1 MKYAMPR
8 LAYVLAASHSGSTLL
23 AMLLGAQ
30 PGSCSVG
37 ELKATSLGDA
47 ESYRCSC
54 RERIRD
60 CKFWKQVA
68 EVMGSRGFPGFD
80 ITAAQT
86 SFSEAKS
93 PYVSRLLAPL
103 YRGGPLECLRDLALS
118 ASPEWRARHQ
128 NTEARNLALIQSLA
142 DVTRSR
148 LIIDSSKVAL
158 RLKYLLRIPGLDVR
172 VIRMIR
178 DGRAVSLTYTDEW
191 NFADSTDPALRGG
204 GAGNQSGR
212 KPRPMTDAAREWKRS
227 NESADL
233 LCNHLPNGH
242 WTEVRYEELC
252 ADPMGTMKRLSTF
265 LDLDP
270 EHVTLDFRSR
280 EHHVI
285 GNGMRLDGSADIR
298 PDGRWKSELSVYDLQ
313 VFDKVAGELNRTY
326 GYA

>member
-1 MKYAMPR
+1 MQR
-8 LAYVLAASHSGSTLL
+8 LAYILAASHSGSTLL

-30 PGSCSVG
+30 SGACSVG

-47 ESYRCSC
+47 DFYRCSC

-60 CKFWKQVA
+60 CGFWKQVSVA
-68 EVMGSRGFPGFD
+68 MNSHGFSGFE

-86 SFSEAKS
+86 SFCETQA
-93 PYVSRLLAPL
+93 PFAGRLLAPL
-103 YRGGPLECLRDLALS
+103 YRGATLEWLRDMALL
-118 ASPEWRARHQ
+118 ASPEWRARRF
-128 NTEARNLALIQSLA
+128 NIKARNLALIQSLA
-142 DVTRSR
+142 EVTRSR

-158 RLKYLLRIPGLDVR
+158 RLKYLLRIPELEVR

-178 DGRAVSLTYTDEW
+178 DGRAVSLAYTDEW
-191 NFADSTDPALRGG
+191 NYADSIDPAMRDGG
-204 GAGNQSGR
+204 TGNQSCR
-212 KPRPMTDAAREWKRS
+212 KPRPMSDAAREWKRS

-233 LCNHLPNGH
+233 LCSHLPDEQ

-252 ADPMGTMKRLSTF
+252 ADPEGTIKRLATF

-285 GNGMRLDGSADIR
+285 GNGMRLDGSSDIR
-298 PDGRWKSELSVYDLQ
+298 LDNRWESELSEYELR
-313 VFDKVAGELNRTY
+313 VFDKVAGQLNRSY